1 MDAEHYRKLERMYHQ
16 APINA
21 YFQPKLHVSDRQATL
36 TLTVRPEFFHA
47 AGAAHGVVY
56 FKALDDVT
64 FFAAQSVEDRFFVV
78 TVSFTIFF
86 LRPVSSGVIRAVG
99 RLVHESPRLL
109 VAEGTLFDERERL
122 IGHGSGTFMPSKVP
136 LSPEIGYR

>member
-1 MDAEHYRKLERMYHQ
+1 
-16 APINA
+16 
-21 YFQPKLHVSDRQATL
+21 VSDREATL

-78 TVSFTIFF
+78 TVSFTIYF

-109 VAEGTLFDERERL
+109 VAEGSFLMN
-122 IGHGSGTFMPSKVP
+122 GNA
-136 LSPEIGYR
+136 